1 MVILMTEWAQAFS
14 IAEPEIKV
22 QINGGGSRNGF
33 AAILE
38 NTARIASASRKI
50 NPEEKL
56 EFMKKFGKE
65 PQEHVVC
72 LDGLSIYVNE
82 TNPVESLSFL
92 QLKQIYTGRITNWS
106 QLGGPDRP
114 VLAYSR
120 ENSSGTYEYFR
131 KKVMEGADYAPRTQY
146 ITGTAGVVEAVRNSP
161 GAIGFGGAAYARTIK
176 VLAVKKSKE
185 DKPLLPTPE
194 TVTSNRYPLTR
205 ELFLYVIPGDDQNNI
220 DTFVEWIMGPEG
232 KRIVSDVGYF
242 PLP

>member
-1 MVILMTEWAQAFS
+1 
-14 IAEPEIKV
+14 
-22 QINGGGSRNGF
+22 
-33 AAILE
+33 
-38 NTARIASASRKI
+38 
-50 NPEEKL
+50 
-56 EFMKKFGKE
+56 
-65 PQEHVVC
+65 
-72 LDGLSIYVNE
+72 
-82 TNPVESLSFL
+82 
-92 QLKQIYTGRITNWS
+92 
-106 QLGGPDRP
+106 
-114 VLAYSR
+114 
-120 ENSSGTYEYFR
+120 
-131 KKVMEGADYAPRTQY
+131 MEGADYAPRTQY